1 MSRNPVKRIAF
12 VKLTQQG
19 KSYAMRC
26 DRENLGIGDHV
37 EVEMYAGTERA
48 YWDDGTITAVEF
60 RRWVCSCHVKNHV
73 EEVSYSVDDSEGFAL
88 VRSVDLS
95 RRSKMPIKQW
105 REEKAPY
112 FESLSASVR
121 SGMRSIYEAI
131 SHRDGQDAYLGDG
144 IWVRP
149 DGSMNDRGR

>member
-1 MSRNPVKRIAF
+1 MNRNPVQRVAF
-12 VKLTQQG
+12 VKLTPQG

-26 DRENLGIGDHV
+26 DREDLGVGDDV

-60 RRWVCSCHVKNHV
+60 HRWDCSCHVKNHV
-73 EEVSYSVDDSEGFAL
+73 EEVSYSVDDSEGFVL
-88 VRSVDLS
+88 VRCVDLS

-105 REEKAPY
+105 RKEKAPY
-112 FESLSASVR
+112 FESLSASAR
-121 SGMRSIYEAI
+121 SDMRGIYDAI
-131 SHRDGQDAYLGDG
+131 AHEDGEDAYLGDG

-149 DGSMNDRGR
+149 DGSMDDRGR